1 MAEIAKLTVSTAL
14 AQLFNKMATFPNSF
28 LTPPTVVAPDFL
40 AGFVDSKA
48 NVTFDFTQATYS
60 ENVAKTVAN
69 NGKLIPQVFPLAT
82 CGDKSTTAL
91 RLSAADTKKIVD
103 SGVSTWVIAH
113 SKNPSADGRIMYD
126 QFVAVSPVGT
136 PANVTATNTPAAAPI
151 TAPVGG

>member
-14 AQLFNKMATFPNSF
+14 KQLFDKMATFPNSF
-28 LTPPTVVAPDFL
+28 LTPPTVVDPAFL
-40 AGFVDSKA
+40 LNFHDGKA

-91 RLSAADTKKIVD
+91 RLSAADTKKIVE
-103 SGVSTWVIAH
+103 SGVAVWVIAH
-113 SKNPSADGRIMYD
+113 SKNPSADGKIFYD
-126 QFVAVSPVGT
+126 QFVAVSPVA
-136 PANVTATNTPAAAPI
+136 PANVTTTNTPAAAPI